1 MRFLRHLSL
10 LGTIS
15 DGELTRRI
23 DLQTS
28 TVFLKRYSVEIAPE
42 NLFVNPYTHPVDGLL
57 DALVST
63 MERSF
68 NKVFGST
75 DVACCLELECALLL

>member
-1 MRFLRHLSL
+1 MSLPQDLSL
-10 LGTIS
+10 FGTIS

-23 DLQTS
+23 GLQTS
-28 TVFLKRYSVEIAPE
+28 TVFLKRSSVEIAPE
-42 NLFVNPYTHPVDGLL
+42 NLFVDPYTHPVDGLL

>member
-1 MRFLRHLSL
+1 MRLLRHLL
-10 LGTIS
+10 PLCTIS

-28 TVFLKRYSVEIAPE
+28 TVFLKRSSAEIAPE
-42 NLFVNPYTHPVDGLL
+42 NLFVDPYTHPVDGLL

-63 MERSF
+63 MELSF